1 MRTLIFAASMLA
13 VLVGAARA
21 ADRPR
26 QTQPKQ
32 HWYIVPLERIIGAKP
47 ACRYMQC
54 WKTGARYR

>member
-1 MRTLIFAASMLA
+1 MRALIFIASMLA

-26 QTQPKQ
+26 QAP
-32 HWYIVPLERIIGAKP
+32 HFYIVPLERIIGAKP

-54 WKTGARYR
+54 WETGARYR